1 MRSVER
7 LTDEIKTEYADLLDA
22 RFPTFSRSE
31 MERRAQRLDDLIERQ
46 ALDALMIVESLR
58 AGTAT
63 GWVTGWPVTAE
74 AVTAIA
80 PNTPRRMYIQHYNHL
95 MLAQQIAFDTQVSW
109 GESSGVMAAAE
120 ALKGEGVKRLGVI
133 GRLTPAQYAALGEQ
147 FQLVDANRDYTRLRL
162 VKSEEEIRWQ
172 RLGAAFTD
180 LGITSLAERARPGN
194 TERELG
200 AFVEAPYVLY
210 GATNALHY
218 FLAKSMAAPEG
229 AVPRQ
234 FASSRK
240 LEAGDVLA
248 TEISADYW
256 GYTGQVLRTFF
267 IDAEPSPLYRE
278 LHAVAE
284 ATFDAVLSLVRPGTH
299 ATELTDA
306 SALIEDA
313 GFTTIDDLVHGY
325 GGGYL
330 PPVLGSRSRP
340 AAGAAPELTLEA
352 GMALVV
358 QPNVVTTDGSAGV
371 QTGHLVLVTE
381 GGAEALQAFPR
392 GYQVL

>member
-1 MRSVER
+1 MRSVEQ
-7 LTDEIKTEYADLLDA
+7 LTGEIETAYADLLDTP
-22 RFPTFSRSE
+22 FPAFSRAE
-31 MERRAQRLDDLIERQ
+31 MERRGQLLEDLIERQ
-46 ALDALMIVESLR
+46 ALDALMIAESMR

-74 AVTAIA
+74 AVTVIV
-80 PNTPRRMYIQHYNHL
+80 PNTPRRMYVQHYNHL
-95 MLAQQIAFDTQVSW
+95 TLAARIAFDTQVSW
-109 GESSGVMAAAE
+109 GKRSGVMEAAG

-133 GRLTPAQYAALGEQ
+133 GRLAPAQCAALNDQ
-147 FQLVDANRDYTRLRL
+147 FQVVDANREYTRVRL
-162 VKSEEEIRWQ
+162 VKSDEEIRWL

-180 LGITSLAERARPGN
+180 LGITSLAERALPGN

-200 AFVEAPYVLY
+200 ALVEAPYVPY
-210 GATNALHY
+210 GATNAIHY
-218 FLAKSMAAPEG
+218 FLATSMAAPEG

-240 LEAGDVLA
+240 LARGDVLA

-267 IDAEPSPLYRE
+267 VGAEPSPLYRE

-284 ATFDAVLSLVRPGTH
+284 ATVDAVLSQIRPGAP
-299 ATELTDA
+299 ATGLTDA

-340 AAGAAPELTLEA
+340 AAGSAPDLTLEA
-352 GMALVV
+352 GMTLVV
-358 QPNVVTTDGSAGV
+358 QPNVVTADGSAGV

-392 GYQVL
+392 GYHLL